1 MSGPL
6 DKAVKRLHQ
15 LAWQPGAWLDTS
27 WWSSLGLADWEALY
41 ARHVSCR
48 PAIDATLVTRRG
60 YPDGPLPGSLSTR
73 QSALLALEPRLVTLT
88 TALGLIALD
97 CPEYLLL
104 RECRQALSP
113 RLDDRACEQL
123 FALHQGWNAMPTIK
137 EYASLNETALQAGS
151 EWLTRQAGSCAV
163 IHALLGLLP
172 CAKRSDQ
179 HSYRPAPAGTLSAQD
194 WLIKI
199 GRFL

>member
-6 DKAVKRLHQ
+6 HKEVKRLHR

-48 PAIDATLVTRRG
+48 PAIDAALVARRG
-60 YPDGPLPGSLSTR
+60 YPDGPLPGSLNAR
-73 QSALLALEPRLVTLT
+73 QTALLALEPRLVTLT

-104 RECRQALSP
+104 REHRQALSP
-113 RLDDRACEQL
+113 RLGDRACEQL
-123 FALHQGWNAMPTIK
+123 FALHRGWNALPAI
-137 EYASLNETALQAGS
+137 ENNASLNETVLQAGTQ
-151 EWLTRQAGSCAV
+151 WLTRQAGSCAV
-163 IHALLGLLP
+163 THALLGLLP
-172 CAKRSDQ
+172 FATNSVSDS
-179 HSYRPAPAGTLSAQD
+179 HGPKPSGTASAQD